1 MLNST
6 LQILQNTQNST
17 GKEGTDEG
25 HKSASGQCYGDTHLD
40 LWLRSMDSAG
50 KAQGT
55 NRGGTDE
62 GIKEDRGGFQN
73 G

>member
-1 MLNST
+1 M
-6 LQILQNTQNST
+6 
-17 GKEGTDEG
+17 
-25 HKSASGQCYGDTHLD
+25 SGQCYGDTRPD
-40 LWLRSMDSAG
+40 IWLRSMDSAG

-62 GIKEDRGGFQN
+62 GIKEDRGGVQN